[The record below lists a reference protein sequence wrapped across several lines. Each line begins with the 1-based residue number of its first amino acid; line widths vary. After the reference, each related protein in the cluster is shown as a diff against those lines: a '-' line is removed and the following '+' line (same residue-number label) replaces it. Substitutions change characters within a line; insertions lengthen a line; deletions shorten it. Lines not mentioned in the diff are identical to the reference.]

1 MNNGKLVALGV
12 TEIEAVNGGIGG
24 LPPEPTFQDY
34 IDLSDQ
40 FAQDTLDRLT
50 RNNVVLPPVT

>member
-1 MNNGKLVALGV
+1 MNNGKLVALDL

-34 IDLSDQ
+34 IDLADE
-40 FAQDTLDRLT
+40 FDEVTRWRLGID
-50 RNNVVLPPVT
+50 